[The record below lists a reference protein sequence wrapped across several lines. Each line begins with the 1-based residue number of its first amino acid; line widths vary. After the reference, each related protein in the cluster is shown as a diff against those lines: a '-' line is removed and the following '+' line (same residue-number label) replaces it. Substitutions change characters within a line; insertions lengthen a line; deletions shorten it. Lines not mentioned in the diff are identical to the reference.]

1 MLVPILRNAAIT
13 SEECQ
18 SYVVFMPAYLMIRVA
33 VQAGFAINRRGF
45 TADFAKIFGFMI
57 LKAVYKKKDLSSY
70 SHALFVDYI

>member
-45 TADFAKIFGFMI
+45 PADFAKIFGFMI
-57 LKAVYKKKDLSSY
+57 
-70 SHALFVDYI
+70 